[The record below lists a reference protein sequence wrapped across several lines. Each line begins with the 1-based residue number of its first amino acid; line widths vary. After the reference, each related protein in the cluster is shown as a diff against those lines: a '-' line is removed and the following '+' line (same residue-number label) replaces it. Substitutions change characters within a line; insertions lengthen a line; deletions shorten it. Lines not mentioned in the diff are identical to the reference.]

1 MFSNSSPR
9 SVPHPWQ
16 ASFYS
21 LLLWVWLFWI
31 IYLSV
36 IRQYW
41 SFCDWFISLSRL
53 SSRFSL
59 IVVNGKISF
68 FLWLNN
74 ISLCHVFFIHSSF
87 NGCLGCFHIWAT
99 LNNATVNMGVL
110 ISLWDPD
117 FKSDYYWK
125 KKDQCFQECAEIGI
139 IVHCG
144 WNYKIMSLLQKTVW
158 RFLKKYK

>member
-1 MFSNSSPR
+1 MFNNSSPH
-9 SVPHPWQ
+9 SAPHPWQ

-31 IYLSV
+31 IYISV

-87 NGCLGCFHIWAT
+87 NGHLGCFHIWAT
-99 LNNATVNMGVL
+99 LNNATVNTGVL
-110 ISLWDPD
+110 ISLWDSD
-117 FKSDYYWK
+117 FKSNYYWK
-125 KKDQCFQECAEIGI
+125 KKTSVFKNVQKLESLYTVGGI
-139 IVHCG
+139 IKLCLYFRKQCG
-144 WNYKIMSLLQKTVW
+144 DS
-158 RFLKKYK
+158 